1 MKKTKIKFL
10 ENPTG
15 KFNLSFSKDEVVEIE
30 SKQAE
35 ELIDAG
41 YAKKTDE
48 SLTEYKE
55 RKKIAR
61 SPVFDKIKSDI
72 LEEIKQEIK
81 AEIIEEVKEEIQ
93 DEFKKLQKSLDK
105 KEEKN
110 KSAEEEK
117 GSK

>member
-55 RKKIAR
+55 LALQYLIKLSPISSKKLSRKLRLKLSKRLKKKSKTNSKSFKSLWIKKKKKIK
-61 SPVFDKIKSDI
+61 V
-72 LEEIKQEIK
+72 L
-81 AEIIEEVKEEIQ
+81 
-93 DEFKKLQKSLDK
+93 KKK
-105 KEEKN
+105 KDLN
-110 KSAEEEK
+110 KSN
-117 GSK
+117 